1 MFAGMTNPNEIT
13 VTEVKRKFTY
23 EGRDLADFNPE
34 LGAEDIKKMH
44 AMTIPELAS
53 AVVEGPDLKD
63 GAHVYTFK
71 KRLGTKG

>member
-1 MFAGMTNPNEIT
+1 MTTPNKIS
-13 VTEVKRKFTY
+13 VTEIQRKFIY
-23 EGRDLADFNPE
+23 EGRELADFNPE

-53 AVVEGPDLKD
+53 AVVEGPELKD
-63 GAHVYTFK
+63 GYSVYTFK